1 MGGDIMETQITILA
15 IAQII
20 TCICIIMLD
29 RKKENKKKK
38 KKKVR

>member
-1 MGGDIMETQITILA
+1 METQILILG

-29 RKKENKKKK
+29 HKKENKKKK
-38 KKKVR
+38 KVR